1 MAISI
6 ALTSAP
12 DKPQTYAVGG
22 EETPEILVNPTNVG
36 LFGWTSN
43 DLTSVKDLL
52 TYVQAALDASTSASG
67 SATVADAAMRETQ
80 AIRDD
85 YISIVARIDQQ
96 YIDMVNLANS
106 IAVDTTQIQQY
117 VSQAQNIQVAVN
129 NQYNQ
134 IEVWKNQ
141 IMQYQM
147 QAVYSVMWKN
157 ITTTSHMI
165 EPLLGTIQD
174 FTLRT
179 STTTM
184 TFKPFSDGANLSR
197 QITLILRQ
205 GTGSN
210 RVAWPASIKW
220 NNNRPPVLSYV
231 TGRSDVITLLTNDSG
246 ASWFGFHNGSWFNA

>member
-12 DKPQTYAVGG
+12 DKPQTYAAEG
-22 EETPEILVNPTNVG
+22 EETPDILVNPTNVG

-52 TYVQAALDASTSASG
+52 TYVQAALDAATSAAG
-67 SATVADAAMRETQ
+67 SATVAEAAKATTE

-117 VSQAQNIQVAVN
+117 VSQAQNIQVQVN
-129 NQYNQ
+129 SQYNQ
-134 IEVWKNQ
+134 ISIWRDE
-141 IMQYQM
+141 IAQYQM
-147 QAVYSVMWKN
+147 QAVYSLNTRN
-157 ITTTSHMI
+157 ITTTSYQI
-165 EPLLGTIQD
+165 DPILGTIQD
-174 FTLRT
+174 LTLNT
-179 STTTM
+179 ATTTV
-184 TFKPFSDGANLSR
+184 TFKAFSDGANLGR
-197 QITLILRQ
+197 QLTLLLKQ
-205 GTGSN
+205 GTGAN
-210 RVAWPASIKW
+210 KVNWPSSIKW

-231 TGRSDVITLLTNDSG
+231 TGRVDVITLLTRNSG
-246 ASWFGFHNGSWFNA
+246 GTWYGFYNGGWISA

>member
-6 ALTSAP
+6 ALTSTP
-12 DKPQTYAVGG
+12 DKPQTYAAEG
-22 EETPEILVNPTNVG
+22 EETPDILVNPTNVG

-52 TYVQAALDASTSASG
+52 TYVQAALDAATAAAG
-67 SATVADAAMRETQ
+67 SAAVAEAAKATTE

-85 YISIVARIDQQ
+85 YITIVARIDQQ

-117 VSQAQNIQVAVN
+117 VSQAQNIQVQVN

-134 IEVWKNQ
+134 IEIWKNQ
-141 IMQYQM
+141 IAQYQM
-147 QAVYSVMWKN
+147 QAVYSVNYKN
-157 ITTTSHMI
+157 ITTTSYQI

-174 FTLRT
+174 ITLNT
-179 STTTM
+179 ATTTM
-184 TFKPFSDGANLSR
+184 TFKPFSDGANLGR
-197 QITLILRQ
+197 QLTLLLKQ
-205 GTGSN
+205 GTGAN
-210 RVAWPASIKW
+210 KVNWPSSIKW

-231 TGRSDVITLLTNDSG
+231 TGRVDVITLLTRNSG
-246 ASWFGFHNGSWFNA
+246 GTWYGFYNGGWISA